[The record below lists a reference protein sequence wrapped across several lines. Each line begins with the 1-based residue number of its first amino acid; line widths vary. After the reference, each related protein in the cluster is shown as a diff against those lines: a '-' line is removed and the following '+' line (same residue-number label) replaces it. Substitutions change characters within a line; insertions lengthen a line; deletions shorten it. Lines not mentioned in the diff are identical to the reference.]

1 MTIMSTTIKKV
12 KSRYVYVFFFNEY
25 RTDFTDIIPL
35 ISIGND
41 YVQIRR
47 LSDSRM
53 IGIERSQNA
62 ADT

>member
-1 MTIMSTTIKKV
+1 MTIVSTTIKKV

-35 ISIGND
+35 ISMGND
-41 YVQIRR
+41 CVQIRR